1 MFSAY
6 FFKLFNFY
14 QNKDLI
20 VLNTFSLIKAH
31 KTLLSIAV
39 LFFFTIQPILSSVL
53 VLAENAVVVI
63 DIDNDT
69 EKEGENKNKQE
80 KELSEEKKITT
91 HPRAHCN
98 CIFRLIFT
106 VQSHKLQ

>member
-1 MFSAY
+1 M
-6 FFKLFNFY
+6 
-14 QNKDLI
+14 
-20 VLNTFSLIKAH
+20 NTFSLIKAH

-53 VLAENAVVVI
+53 VLAENAVVII
-63 DIDNDT
+63 DIDNDS

-91 HPRAHCN
+91 HHGPIAIIFSDSFSSKISQTPISLFGSVFLEISSPPPR
-98 CIFRLIFT
+98 LEM
-106 VQSHKLQ
+106 

>member
-1 MFSAY
+1 M
-6 FFKLFNFY
+6 
-14 QNKDLI
+14 I
-20 VLNTFSLIKAH
+20 TFSLIKTH

-53 VLAENAVVVI
+53 VLAENTVMII
-63 DIDNDT
+63 DIDTDT

-91 HPRAHCN
+91 HPGPIA
-98 CIFRLIFT
+98 IVFSDSFSSTIPQTPITLFGSVFLEIPGPPPRLEM
-106 VQSHKLQ
+106 